1 MKTAP
6 PARRLQPGNRM
17 QGGLQMVPG
26 ERPQVRAFLVAQLRW
41 ERYRAMRNLLVHLL
55 ALSALLFW
63 VPMPER
69 LRTPIAAASGACF
82 LGALFAGMM
91 EWHWS
96 RERNRRAGAFSPPGD
111 PH

>member
-1 MKTAP
+1 VKTAP

-63 VPMPER
+63 LPMPER
-69 LRTPIAAASGACF
+69 LRAPIAAASAACF

-91 EWHWS
+91 EWHWG